1 MNILSVR
8 EVIEEIYKD
17 FTDKR
22 NMYKIEVDNYS
33 AEIEILDR
41 SIEYSSRM
49 EDTSKLFSP
58 RTSENVIDSIE
69 DLKLKLETT
78 ERLLEES
85 KEKYDYYNNYYE
97 KLKPIVEN
105 ELKPDIND
113 IIYGDKEIEDDMVT
127 AVSKE
132 NDEED
137 AVTYNLNLNYDMDGT
152 KEKLTS
158 ISHKIDT
165 CLKIFDSDTDRAKQE
180 INYWK
185 LMINVSRETFIF
197 YRYIHKIMFHVK
209 HQMTIYC
216 V

>member
-22 NMYKIEVDNYS
+22 NMYKIEIDNYS

-85 KEKYDYYNNYYE
+85 KEKFDYYNNYYE

-113 IIYGDKEIEDDMVT
+113 IIYGDKEIEDDMVP

-137 AVTYNLNLNYDMDGT
+137 AVTYNLKLNYDMDGT

-180 INYWK
+180 IKNIGRTIDK
-185 LMINVSRETFIF
+185 LLKT
-197 YRYIHKIMFHVK
+197 YD
-209 HQMTIYC
+209 
-216 V
+216 

>member
-180 INYWK
+180 IKNIGRTIDK
-185 LMINVSRETFIF
+185 LLKT
-197 YRYIHKIMFHVK
+197 YD
-209 HQMTIYC
+209 
-216 V
+216 

>member
-22 NMYKIEVDNYS
+22 NMYKIEIDNYS

-85 KEKYDYYNNYYE
+85 KEKFDYYNNYYE

-113 IIYGDKEIEDDMVT
+113 IIYGDKEIEDNMVP

-180 INYWK
+180 IKNIGRTIDK
-185 LMINVSRETFIF
+185 LLKT
-197 YRYIHKIMFHVK
+197 YD
-209 HQMTIYC
+209 
-216 V
+216 

>member
-22 NMYKIEVDNYS
+22 NMYKIEIDNYS

-85 KEKYDYYNNYYE
+85 KEKFDYYNNYYE

-113 IIYGDKEIEDDMVT
+113 IIYGNKEIEDDMVP

-180 INYWK
+180 IKNIGRTIDK
-185 LMINVSRETFIF
+185 LLKT
-197 YRYIHKIMFHVK
+197 YD
-209 HQMTIYC
+209 
-216 V
+216 

>member
-17 FTDKR
+17 FTNKR
-22 NMYKIEVDNYS
+22 NMYKIEIDNYS

-85 KEKYDYYNNYYE
+85 NEKFDYYNNYYE

-105 ELKPDIND
+105 ELRPDIND
-113 IIYGDKEIEDDMVT
+113 IIYGDREIEDDMVP

-180 INYWK
+180 IKNIGRTIDK
-185 LMINVSRETFIF
+185 LLKT
-197 YRYIHKIMFHVK
+197 YD
-209 HQMTIYC
+209 
-216 V
+216 

>member
-22 NMYKIEVDNYS
+22 NMYKIEIDNYS

-85 KEKYDYYNNYYE
+85 KEKFDYYNNYYE

-113 IIYGDKEIEDDMVT
+113 IIYGDKEIVDDMVP

-137 AVTYNLNLNYDMDGT
+137 AVTYNLNLNYDMNGT

-180 INYWK
+180 IKNIGRTIDK
-185 LMINVSRETFIF
+185 LLKT
-197 YRYIHKIMFHVK
+197 YD
-209 HQMTIYC
+209 
-216 V
+216 

>member
-1 MNILSVR
+1 MNILAVR

-22 NMYKIEVDNYS
+22 NMYKIEIDNYS

-58 RTSENVIDSIE
+58 RSSENVIDSIE
-69 DLKLKLETT
+69 DLKLKMETT

-85 KEKYDYYNNYYE
+85 KEKFDYYNNYYD

-113 IIYGDKEIEDDMVT
+113 IIYGDKEKEDDMVP
-127 AVSKE
+127 AISKE

-165 CLKIFDSDTDRAKQE
+165 CLKIFDSDTDRTKQE
-180 INYWK
+180 IKNIGRTIDK
-185 LMINVSRETFIF
+185 LLKT
-197 YRYIHKIMFHVK
+197 YD
-209 HQMTIYC
+209 
-216 V
+216 

>member
-22 NMYKIEVDNYS
+22 NMYKIEIDNYS

-85 KEKYDYYNNYYE
+85 KEKFDYYNNYYE

-180 INYWK
+180 IKNIGRTIDK
-185 LMINVSRETFIF
+185 LLKT
-197 YRYIHKIMFHVK
+197 YD
-209 HQMTIYC
+209 
-216 V
+216 

>member
-22 NMYKIEVDNYS
+22 NMYKIEIDNYS

-85 KEKYDYYNNYYE
+85 KEKFDYYNNYYE

-113 IIYGDKEIEDDMVT
+113 IIYGDKEIEDDMVP

-180 INYWK
+180 IKNIGRTIDK
-185 LMINVSRETFIF
+185 LLKT
-197 YRYIHKIMFHVK
+197 YD
-209 HQMTIYC
+209 
-216 V
+216 

>member
-22 NMYKIEVDNYS
+22 NMYKIEIDNYS

-58 RTSENVIDSIE
+58 RTSESVIDSIE

-85 KEKYDYYNNYYE
+85 KEKFDYYNNYYE

-113 IIYGDKEIEDDMVT
+113 IIYGDKEIEEDMVP

-180 INYWK
+180 IKNIGRTIDK
-185 LMINVSRETFIF
+185 LLKT
-197 YRYIHKIMFHVK
+197 YD
-209 HQMTIYC
+209 
-216 V
+216 

>member
-22 NMYKIEVDNYS
+22 NMYKIEIDNYS

-85 KEKYDYYNNYYE
+85 KEKFDYYNNYYE

-113 IIYGDKEIEDDMVT
+113 IIYGDKEIEEDMVP

-180 INYWK
+180 IKNIGRTIDK
-185 LMINVSRETFIF
+185 LLKT
-197 YRYIHKIMFHVK
+197 YD
-209 HQMTIYC
+209 
-216 V
+216 

>member
-8 EVIEEIYKD
+8 KVIEEIYKD

-22 NMYKIEVDNYS
+22 NMYKIEIDNYS

-85 KEKYDYYNNYYE
+85 KEKFDYYNNYYE
-97 KLKPIVEN
+97 KLKSIVEN

-113 IIYGDKEIEDDMVT
+113 IIYGDKEIEDDIVP

-180 INYWK
+180 IKNIGRTIDK
-185 LMINVSRETFIF
+185 LLKT
-197 YRYIHKIMFHVK
+197 YD
-209 HQMTIYC
+209 
-216 V
+216 

>member
-85 KEKYDYYNNYYE
+85 KEKFDYYNNYYE

-180 INYWK
+180 IKNIGRTIDK
-185 LMINVSRETFIF
+185 LLKT
-197 YRYIHKIMFHVK
+197 YD
-209 HQMTIYC
+209 
-216 V
+216 

>member
-22 NMYKIEVDNYS
+22 NMYKIEIDNYS

-85 KEKYDYYNNYYE
+85 KEKFDYYNNYYE

-113 IIYGDKEIEDDMVT
+113 IIYGDKEIEDDMVP
-127 AVSKE
+127 AISKE
-132 NDEED
+132 NDVED

-180 INYWK
+180 IKN
-185 LMINVSRETFIF
+185 IGR
-197 YRYIHKIMFHVK
+197 
-209 HQMTIYC
+209 TIDNLLKTYD
-216 V
+216 

>member
-22 NMYKIEVDNYS
+22 NMYKIEIDNYS

-58 RTSENVIDSIE
+58 RSSENVIDSIE

-85 KEKYDYYNNYYE
+85 KEKFDYYNNYYE

-113 IIYGDKEIEDDMVT
+113 IIYGDKEIVDDIVQ

-180 INYWK
+180 IKNIGRTIDK
-185 LMINVSRETFIF
+185 LLKT
-197 YRYIHKIMFHVK
+197 YD
-209 HQMTIYC
+209 
-216 V
+216 

>member
-8 EVIEEIYKD
+8 KVIEEIYKD

-22 NMYKIEVDNYS
+22 NMYKIEIDNYS

-85 KEKYDYYNNYYE
+85 KEKFDYYNNYYE

-113 IIYGDKEIEDDMVT
+113 IIYGDKEIVDDMVP

-180 INYWK
+180 IKNIGRTIDK
-185 LMINVSRETFIF
+185 LLKT
-197 YRYIHKIMFHVK
+197 YD
-209 HQMTIYC
+209 
-216 V
+216 

>member
-22 NMYKIEVDNYS
+22 NMYKIEIDNYS

-85 KEKYDYYNNYYE
+85 KEKFDYYNNYYE

-113 IIYGDKEIEDDMVT
+113 IIYGDKEIVDDMVP

-180 INYWK
+180 IKNIGRTIDK
-185 LMINVSRETFIF
+185 LLKT
-197 YRYIHKIMFHVK
+197 YD
-209 HQMTIYC
+209 
-216 V
+216 

>member
-22 NMYKIEVDNYS
+22 NMYKIEIDNYS

-85 KEKYDYYNNYYE
+85 KEKFDYYNNYYE

-113 IIYGDKEIEDDMVT
+113 IIYGDKEIKDDMVP

-180 INYWK
+180 IKNIGRTIDK
-185 LMINVSRETFIF
+185 LLKT
-197 YRYIHKIMFHVK
+197 YD
-209 HQMTIYC
+209 
-216 V
+216 

>member
-8 EVIEEIYKD
+8 KVIEEIYKD

-22 NMYKIEVDNYS
+22 NMYKIEIDNYS

-85 KEKYDYYNNYYE
+85 KEKFDYYNNYYE

-113 IIYGDKEIEDDMVT
+113 IIYGDKEIVDDMVP

-180 INYWK
+180 IKNIGRTIDK
-185 LMINVSRETFIF
+185 LLET
-197 YRYIHKIMFHVK
+197 YD
-209 HQMTIYC
+209 
-216 V
+216 

>member
-17 FTDKR
+17 FTNKR
-22 NMYKIEVDNYS
+22 NMYKIEIDNYS

-85 KEKYDYYNNYYE
+85 KEKFDYYNNYYE

-113 IIYGDKEIEDDMVT
+113 IIYGDKEIEDDMVP
-127 AVSKE
+127 AISKE

-180 INYWK
+180 IKNIGRTIDK
-185 LMINVSRETFIF
+185 LLKT
-197 YRYIHKIMFHVK
+197 YD
-209 HQMTIYC
+209 
-216 V
+216 

>member
-8 EVIEEIYKD
+8 EAIEEIYKD

-22 NMYKIEVDNYS
+22 NMYKIEIDNYS

-85 KEKYDYYNNYYE
+85 KEKFDYYNNYYE

-113 IIYGDKEIEDDMVT
+113 IIYGNKEIEDDMIP

-180 INYWK
+180 IKNIGRTIDK
-185 LMINVSRETFIF
+185 LLKTYE
-197 YRYIHKIMFHVK
+197 
-209 HQMTIYC
+209 
-216 V
+216 

>member
-180 INYWK
+180 IKNIGRTIDK
-185 LMINVSRETFIF
+185 LLET
-197 YRYIHKIMFHVK
+197 YD
-209 HQMTIYC
+209 
-216 V
+216 

>member
-22 NMYKIEVDNYS
+22 NMYKIEIDNYS

-85 KEKYDYYNNYYE
+85 KEKFDYYNNYYD

-113 IIYGDKEIEDDMVT
+113 IIYGDKEIKDDMVP

-137 AVTYNLNLNYDMDGT
+137 AVTYNLKLNYDMDGT

-180 INYWK
+180 IKNIGRTIDK
-185 LMINVSRETFIF
+185 LLKT
-197 YRYIHKIMFHVK
+197 YD
-209 HQMTIYC
+209 
-216 V
+216 

>member
-8 EVIEEIYKD
+8 KVIEEIYKD

-22 NMYKIEVDNYS
+22 NMYKIEIDNYS

-85 KEKYDYYNNYYE
+85 KEKFDYYNNYYE

-113 IIYGDKEIEDDMVT
+113 IIYGDKEIEDDMVP
-127 AVSKE
+127 AISKE
-132 NDEED
+132 NDVED

-180 INYWK
+180 IKNIGRTIDK
-185 LMINVSRETFIF
+185 LLKT
-197 YRYIHKIMFHVK
+197 YD
-209 HQMTIYC
+209 
-216 V
+216 

>member
-8 EVIEEIYKD
+8 KVIEEIYKD

-22 NMYKIEVDNYS
+22 NMYKIEIDNYS

-85 KEKYDYYNNYYE
+85 KEKFDYYNNYYE

-113 IIYGDKEIEDDMVT
+113 IIYGDKEIEDDMVP

-180 INYWK
+180 IKN
-185 LMINVSRETFIF
+185 IGR
-197 YRYIHKIMFHVK
+197 
-209 HQMTIYC
+209 TIDNLLKTYD
-216 V
+216 

>member
-22 NMYKIEVDNYS
+22 NMYKIEIDNYS

-58 RTSENVIDSIE
+58 RTSENVIDSME

-85 KEKYDYYNNYYE
+85 KEKFDYYNNYYE

-180 INYWK
+180 IKNIGRTIDK
-185 LMINVSRETFIF
+185 LLKT
-197 YRYIHKIMFHVK
+197 YD
-209 HQMTIYC
+209 
-216 V
+216 

>member
-22 NMYKIEVDNYS
+22 NMYKIEIDNYS

-69 DLKLKLETT
+69 DLKLKMETT

-85 KEKYDYYNNYYE
+85 KEKFDYYNNYYD

-113 IIYGDKEIEDDMVT
+113 IIYGDKEIEDDMVP
-127 AVSKE
+127 AISKE

-180 INYWK
+180 IKNIGRTIDK
-185 LMINVSRETFIF
+185 LLKT
-197 YRYIHKIMFHVK
+197 YD
-209 HQMTIYC
+209 
-216 V
+216 

>member
-22 NMYKIEVDNYS
+22 NMYKIEIDNYS

-58 RTSENVIDSIE
+58 RSSENVIDSIE

-85 KEKYDYYNNYYE
+85 KEKFDYYNNYYE

-113 IIYGDKEIEDDMVT
+113 IIYGDKEIEDDMVP

-180 INYWK
+180 IKNIGRTIDK
-185 LMINVSRETFIF
+185 LLKT
-197 YRYIHKIMFHVK
+197 YD
-209 HQMTIYC
+209 
-216 V
+216 

>member
-8 EVIEEIYKD
+8 KVIEEIYRD

-22 NMYKIEVDNYS
+22 NMYKIEIDNYS

-85 KEKYDYYNNYYE
+85 KEKFDYYNNYYE

-113 IIYGDKEIEDDMVT
+113 IIYGDKEIEDDMVP

-158 ISHKIDT
+158 ISHKINT

-180 INYWK
+180 IKNIGRTIDK
-185 LMINVSRETFIF
+185 LLKT
-197 YRYIHKIMFHVK
+197 YD
-209 HQMTIYC
+209 
-216 V
+216 

>member
-8 EVIEEIYKD
+8 KVIEEIYKD

-22 NMYKIEVDNYS
+22 NMYKIEIDNYS

-85 KEKYDYYNNYYE
+85 KEKFDYYNNYYE

-113 IIYGDKEIEDDMVT
+113 IIYGDKEIEDDIVQ

-180 INYWK
+180 IKNIGRTIDK
-185 LMINVSRETFIF
+185 LLKT
-197 YRYIHKIMFHVK
+197 YD
-209 HQMTIYC
+209 
-216 V
+216 

>member
-8 EVIEEIYKD
+8 KVIEEIYKD

-22 NMYKIEVDNYS
+22 NMYKIEIDNYS

-85 KEKYDYYNNYYE
+85 KEKFDYYNNYYE

-113 IIYGDKEIEDDMVT
+113 IIYGDNEIEDDMVP

-180 INYWK
+180 IKNIGRTIDK
-185 LMINVSRETFIF
+185 LLKT
-197 YRYIHKIMFHVK
+197 YD
-209 HQMTIYC
+209 
-216 V
+216 

>member
-22 NMYKIEVDNYS
+22 NMYKIEIDNYS

-85 KEKYDYYNNYYE
+85 KEKFDYYNNYYE

-113 IIYGDKEIEDDMVT
+113 IIYGDREIEDDMVP

-180 INYWK
+180 IKNIGRTIDKLLKNYD
-185 LMINVSRETFIF
+185 
-197 YRYIHKIMFHVK
+197 
-209 HQMTIYC
+209 
-216 V
+216 

>member
-8 EVIEEIYKD
+8 KVIEEIYKN

-22 NMYKIEVDNYS
+22 NMYKIEIDNYS

-85 KEKYDYYNNYYE
+85 KEKFDYYNNYYE

-113 IIYGDKEIEDDMVT
+113 IIYGDKEIEDEMVP

-180 INYWK
+180 IKNIGRTIDK
-185 LMINVSRETFIF
+185 LLKT
-197 YRYIHKIMFHVK
+197 YD
-209 HQMTIYC
+209 
-216 V
+216 